1 MRKLLSVVFL
11 IGCFVGC
18 GSRDDGQEPPLYK
31 QAAGGKVYGG
41 KFVYNETSDLP
52 TLDPV
57 QIGDVASHHVAN
69 QVYELLVDLD
79 QKTLEIVPELAKSWE
94 ISEDGLTYT
103 FHLRDSI
110 YFHSSPCFPQ
120 ATQKKMTASDVKYS
134 FERVCD
140 PNTQTKGFSIF
151 KDRVVGATKYFEDL
165 LSAKKDARDEVL
177 DEVDGFVA
185 RNDTTFIIKLE
196 KPFAP
201 FLKTLTSAFCYVVP
215 REAVIYYGTN
225 FRMHPIGTGPFM
237 FSEFKE
243 GQYLKLERNPTY
255 WQHDEAGN
263 QLPFLDEIKVSFIR
277 DLSTQLME
285 FSQGQLSECYR
296 IPEEL
301 RPNWV
306 SENGTLTDQYKND
319 FALQSVPALSVQY
332 YGFNTKLEPF
342 QKKLVRQAFSYA
354 IDREKIAKYVLKGGV
369 ASPAHFG
376 IVPPSMPKYDAS
388 KTKGYEFNPE
398 KARKLLAEAG
408 YPNGNSF
415 PKVTLQLNSGGGRN
429 EQVAEAVQAMLKEN
443 LNIEVA
449 LSIVEWSQHLESQ
462 ERSKAPFFRAGW
474 VADYPEPENFLNL
487 FYGKLVP
494 KKLDARS
501 YPNTTRL
508 ESAVFDSLYE
518 KALSTV
524 NDSVRYALYQK
535 AEQAAVAEA
544 PMIFIFYDLDE
555 RLLNKDVRD
564 YPINPMDRRD
574 YKTVWFDRLETKTAA
589 AKPETK

>member
-1 MRKLLSVVFL
+1 MHKLLSVIFL
-11 IGCFVGC
+11 IVFFIGCNH
-18 GSRDDGQEPPLYK
+18 DDDVQNKNVYK
-31 QAAGGKVYGG
+31 HAAGGKVYGG
-41 KFVYNETSDLP
+41 KFDYNETSDLP

-57 QIGDVASHHVAN
+57 QIGDVASHHVAH
-69 QVYELLVDLD
+69 QIYELLVDLD
-79 QKTLEIVPELAKSWE
+79 QETLEIVPELAKRWE
-94 ISEDGLTYT
+94 ISPDGLTYT

-120 ATQKKMTASDVKYS
+120 SIPKKVTAKDVKYS
-134 FERVCD
+134 FERVCN

-151 KDRVVGATKYFEDL
+151 KDKVIGANEYFEAM
-165 LSAKKDARDEVL
+165 LSAKRNLRDDVL
-177 DEVDGFVA
+177 DEVNGFMA
-185 RNDTTFIIKLE
+185 RNDTTFIIKLK

-201 FLKTLTSAFCYVVP
+201 FLKTLTSAFCYIVP

-243 GQYLKLERNPTY
+243 GQYLKLTRNPAY
-255 WQHDEAGN
+255 WQYDKAGN
-263 QLPFLDEIKVSFIR
+263 RLPFLDEIKVSFIR

-285 FSQGQLSECYR
+285 FSKGKLSECYR

-306 SENGTLTDQYKND
+306 SENNLLTEQYKDD
-319 FALQSVPALSVQY
+319 FILQTVPALSVQY

-342 QKKLVRQAFSYA
+342 QKKSVREAFSYA
-354 IDREKIAKYVLKGGV
+354 IDRRKIAKYVLKGGV

-376 IVPPSMPKYDAS
+376 IVPPSMPEYNAAA
-388 KTKGYEFNPE
+388 TQGYQFNPK
-398 KARKLLAEAG
+398 KARKLLADAG
-408 YPNGNSF
+408 YPNGKGF
-415 PKVTLQLNSGGGRN
+415 PNITLQLNSGGGRN

-443 LNIEVA
+443 LNIEMG

-462 ERSKAPFFRAGW
+462 ERSKAAFFRAGW
-474 VADYPEPENFLNL
+474 IADYPEPENFLNL

-508 ESAVFDSLYE
+508 QSVVFDSLYE
-518 KALSTV
+518 KALSSI
-524 NDSVRYALYQK
+524 NDSLRYELYQQ
-535 AEQAAVAEA
+535 AEQVAVAEA
-544 PMIFIFYDLDE
+544 PMMFIFYDLDE
-555 RLLNKDVRD
+555 RLLSKDVRD

-574 YKTVWFDRLETKTAA
+574 YKTVWLERLETKGTP
-589 AKPETK
+589 PEKK